1 MILGLRFKG
10 EGLGCRFQGLEF
22 STPDAFIAGIL
33 AQQALT
39 LDPEPWKLKA
49 KALAGPITLNH
60 KR

>member
-39 LDPEPWKLKA
+39 LDPEP
-49 KALAGPITLNH
+49 
-60 KR
+60 